1 VASTFIPG
9 IQLAREF
16 YADAVGPL
24 LAGLEHAAALVGPG
38 SEILGYDSERSTDH
52 DWGPRLQIFVTDSDA
67 DVEQVAAM
75 LASSLPD
82 VFRGHPVV
90 FPVTSE
96 PGGPARHRVEVAR
109 LGAWLTGR
117 LGFDPRREITLL
129 DWLATPAQ
137 RLAEVTA
144 GEVFHDGPGELTRAR
159 DRLAW
164 YPHDVWLYLLAC
176 QWQRVG
182 QEEAFPGR
190 CAEAGDELGSAVVT
204 ARLARDLMRLC
215 LLMHR
220 RYPPYSKWLGTAVL
234 RTAGTAGLAAS
245 LSSSL
250 SAAVSSVNW
259 STRERHLRDAYET
272 VAALHNRLGITSPL
286 DTRTRGF
293 YDRPYQVIGAERFT
307 AALREA
313 ITDQRIRALPLAGA
327 VDQFTDST
335 DAAGDI
341 HSLRACTRAVTLR
354 DRSLPMRIRRE
365 EPGDTR
371 DIHDITAAAFAK
383 PGSAAFTQPGT
394 GDPDTG
400 DPGTGD
406 PGSGDPGSGEP
417 GQTPGEEPPEARLV
431 TELRD
436 SAAWLPALSL
446 VATTPAGEVIGHV
459 LCTRAHV
466 GQAPVL
472 ALGPLTVRPDSQQRG
487 VGSALMHAVLGA
499 ADALGEPLVAL
510 LGDPAYY
517 GRFGFRL
524 SGEYQITPP
533 DPGWRPYFQVRLLTG
548 YRPELRGAFRYAE
561 PFDRT

>member
-1 VASTFIPG
+1 MAPTFISG

-16 YADAVGPL
+16 YADVVSPL
-24 LAGLEHAAALVGPG
+24 LAKRFPGLEHAAALAGPG

-52 DWGPRLQIFVTDSDA
+52 DWGPRLQLFVADDDA
-67 DVEQVAAM
+67 EPVAAM
-75 LASSLPD
+75 LATGLPD
-82 VFRGHPVV
+82 VFRGYPVA
-90 FPVTSE
+90 FPVTRE

-109 LGAWLTGR
+109 LGPWLTGQ

-137 RLAEVTA
+137 RLAEVTG
-144 GEVFHDGPGELTRAR
+144 GEVFHDDLGELTRAR

-190 CAEAGDELGSAVVT
+190 CAEAGDELGSVVVT

-215 LLMHR
+215 LLMRR
-220 RYPPYSKWLGTAVL
+220 RYPPYSKWLGTAVARL
-234 RTAGTAGLAAS
+234 PGAEGLSAS
-245 LSSSL
+245 LSTAIT
-250 SAAVSSVNW
+250 SADW
-259 STRERHLRDAYET
+259 STRERHLCDAYET
-272 VAALHNRLGITSPL
+272 VAALHNRLGLTPPL

-293 YDRPYQVIGAERFT
+293 YDRPYQVIGADRFT

-313 ITDQRIRALPLAGA
+313 IADQRIRRLPLTGA
-327 VDQFTDST
+327 IDQFADNT
-335 DAAGDI
+335 DAAGDLRA
-341 HSLRACTRAVTLR
+341 LRACAKAVTLR
-354 DRSLPMRIRRE
+354 ERGEPLRIRRE
-365 EPGDTR
+365 EPGDA
-371 DIHDITAAAFAK
+371 DAIHDITAAAFAK
-383 PGSAAFTQPGT
+383 PGQPGA
-394 GDPDTG
+394 
-400 DPGTGD
+400 
-406 PGSGDPGSGEP
+406 
-417 GQTPGEEPPEARLV
+417 EEPPEARLV
-431 TELRD
+431 AELRESD
-436 SAAWLPALSL
+436 AWLPALSL

-459 LCTRAHV
+459 LCTRGRV
-466 GQAPVL
+466 EQAPVL
-472 ALGPLTVRPDSQQRG
+472 ALGPLTVRPDSQRRG

-499 ADALGEPLVAL
+499 GDALGEPLVAL

-524 SGEYQITPP
+524 SSDYQITPP
-533 DPGWRPYFQVRLLTG
+533 NPEWRPYFQVRLLTG